1 MVRKGLSKTAGI
13 VIAIIIIII
22 IAVAA
27 YYATQK
33 PTPTTTTPTTSPTT
47 SPSPSVAETT
57 TSPTQTTSPTT
68 TETTPTTSPTTSPT
82 TTPTTTPKPAKPFH
96 MRMIYIINNDP
107 VPRINMLQS
116 GTADAAAI
124 PIENIPDVEGYTMGN
139 YKIVVEKGLLE
150 PSIVYVVLNCNKA
163 PFNNTLVRQ
172 ALAYAVPY
180 EVIIQTVYEGYL
192 KPLHGIIPYGFLG
205 YTTYNIINYT
215 AIPYEERLNKAKELL
230 QKAGIDPTQY
240 TFEIWYNA
248 GNTQREKIA
257 TLLSESWGKLGFKT
271 STRSLEWPVYLS
283 KVENGE
289 FDVYI
294 IGWAPD
300 YLDPDNYVGPLFYGG
315 TRFKEVNVNMVQSA
329 DEIGNYVKNAVV
341 FDTEKYYVVVGEKGT
356 GATVSVSGKP
366 FIVVSYIV
374 DEEATKPIE
383 NSTGFVDID
392 PAFYRNTTVDALAIA
407 GRREANP
414 EIREAIYNALFQA
427 SNKEVPIILLGQYV
441 LVRPYWNW
449 LHGRYYHPTLAERY
463 DLLYED
469 ADAPTV
475 NTGIKDYVND
485 PYTYVV
491 ATIGWPDTFDPAFN
505 YETFGWAIF
514 HNIGDTLVTYWKEE
528 TKEVSPDLAVAWV
541 HNADATEWYFVIRGG
556 VKAYDPWHDK
566 TYDISALDVLFTIW
580 RVARLEGDPSWMV
593 TEFIDTNNSKV
604 YTEEEFDQI
613 LKNNELIAEYKGQSK
628 VVKSLNE
635 LLDFFGYKGE
645 TAGVVYIKLYYPY
658 GPILSILADPFLM
671 VIPAQ
676 YLFDN
681 IEQLQGKYEEAMN
694 AAEWGKNP
702 AAWAQYIGK
711 GENEPTHQ
719 YLHKFPVGTGPY
731 YVKEYVEGSHIVLEY
746 NPYYWNTTLWE
757 ELYGFKP

>member
-1 MVRKGLSKTAGI
+1 MTRKGLSKTAGI
-13 VIAIIIIII
+13 VIAVIIIII
-22 IAVAA
+22 IAIAA

-33 PTPTTTTPTTSPTT
+33 PTTTTTTPTVSSPSPTSTPTTTSTPSPTTTTQTTTSPTTTTT
-47 SPSPSVAETT
+47 SPSPSPTT
-57 TSPTQTTSPTT
+57 TSS
-68 TETTPTTSPTTSPT
+68 
-82 TTPTTTPKPAKPFH
+82 TPTTTPKPEKAFH
-96 MRMIYIINNDP
+96 KRMIYIINNDP

-124 PIENIPDVEGYTMGN
+124 PLENIPDVEGYTMGN

-257 TLLSESWGKLGFKT
+257 TLLSESWGRLGFKT

-315 TRFKEVNVNMVQSA
+315 TKFKEVNVVEVQSPG
-329 DEIGNYVKNAVV
+329 DVGKYVKNAVV

-356 GATVSVSGKP
+356 GASVSVSGKP

-374 DEEATKPIE
+374 DEDKTKPIE

-392 PAFYRNTTVDALAIA
+392 PAF
-407 GRREANP
+407 
-414 EIREAIYNALFQA
+414 
-427 SNKEVPIILLGQYV
+427 
-441 LVRPYWNW
+441 
-449 LHGRYYHPTLAERY
+449 
-463 DLLYED
+463 
-469 ADAPTV
+469 
-475 NTGIKDYVND
+475 
-485 PYTYVV
+485 
-491 ATIGWPDTFDPAFN
+491 
-505 YETFGWAIF
+505 
-514 HNIGDTLVTYWKEE
+514 
-528 TKEVSPDLAVAWV
+528 
-541 HNADATEWYFVIRGG
+541 
-556 VKAYDPWHDK
+556 
-566 TYDISALDVLFTIW
+566 
-580 RVARLEGDPSWMV
+580 
-593 TEFIDTNNSKV
+593 
-604 YTEEEFDQI
+604 
-613 LKNNELIAEYKGQSK
+613 
-628 VVKSLNE
+628 
-635 LLDFFGYKGE
+635 
-645 TAGVVYIKLYYPY
+645 
-658 GPILSILADPFLM
+658 
-671 VIPAQ
+671 
-676 YLFDN
+676 
-681 IEQLQGKYEEAMN
+681 
-694 AAEWGKNP
+694 
-702 AAWAQYIGK
+702 
-711 GENEPTHQ
+711 
-719 YLHKFPVGTGPY
+719 
-731 YVKEYVEGSHIVLEY
+731 
-746 NPYYWNTTLWE
+746 
-757 ELYGFKP
+757 